1 MPTGRIVC
9 ARVAPLASD
18 QAPWGAIEREG
29 NSLMAGETGDPPS
42 VSMDQMDAMDRA
54 SMQNLQ
60 DKAPPATPCAA
71 DGSTAASEQQQAQY
85 LSAQANVQDR
95 ADKKAELAQ
104 SMSAGTQMRVDP
116 AEVDSL
122 AKFFEGEAGALRNRL
137 TDVQDLARVEAPGTD
152 PVSTGAASAYGNVG
166 AGDDRAYGEN
176 YRKLIDVFMKTAD
189 SLRASA
195 GQTRRDDQD
204 SADALKGKQ

>member
-1 MPTGRIVC
+1 
-9 ARVAPLASD
+9 
-18 QAPWGAIEREG
+18 
-29 NSLMAGETGDPPS
+29 MAGETGDPPS

-85 LSAQANVQDR
+85 LSAQSDVQER

-104 SMSAGTQMRVDP
+104 SMSSGTQMRVDP
-116 AEVDSL
+116 AEV
-122 AKFFEGEAGALRNRL
+122 E
-137 TDVQDLARVEAPGTD
+137 DLARFFDDEAQGLEDRLIDVQGLGQVEAPGTD
-152 PVSTGAASAYGNVG
+152 PVSTGAASAYGKVG
-166 AGDDRAYGEN
+166 AGDDRAYTEN
-176 YRKLIDVFMKTAD
+176 YLKLIDVFKKTSE

-195 GQTRRDDQD
+195 KQTRTDDQD
-204 SADALKGKQ
+204 AADAFKGK

>member
-1 MPTGRIVC
+1 
-9 ARVAPLASD
+9 
-18 QAPWGAIEREG
+18 
-29 NSLMAGETGDPPS
+29 MAGETGDPPS

-85 LSAQANVQDR
+85 LSAQANVQER

-104 SMSAGTQMRVDP
+104 TMSAGTQMRVDP
-116 AEVDSL
+116 AEVEDL
-122 AKFFEGEAGALRNRL
+122 AKFFEDEAQGLANRNADVRL
-137 TDVQDLARVEAPGTD
+137 LGYVEAPGTD
-152 PVSTGAASAYGNVG
+152 PVSIGASDAYGRVG
-166 AGDDRAYGEN
+166 AGDDRAYGDN
-176 YRKLIDVFMKTAD
+176 YLKLIDVFKKTAE

-195 GQTRRDDQD
+195 KQTRTDDQD

>member
-1 MPTGRIVC
+1 
-9 ARVAPLASD
+9 
-18 QAPWGAIEREG
+18 
-29 NSLMAGETGDPPS
+29 MAGETGDPPS

-85 LSAQANVQDR
+85 LSAQSDVQER

-116 AEVDSL
+116 AEADNL
-122 AKFFEGEAGALRNRL
+122 AQFFEDEAQGLDDRSY
-137 TDVQDLARVEAPGTD
+137 DVQELSLVSAPGGD
-152 PVSTGAASAYGNVG
+152 PVSSGVAQAYGQVA
-166 AGDDRAYGEN
+166 AGDARAYFDN
-176 YRKLIDVFMKTAD
+176 YMKLAQVFRDTAN
-189 SLRASA
+189 SLRAFA
-195 GQTRRDDQD
+195 KQTRTDDQD